1 MINRSN
7 KREQETEEIIDRLQ
21 DEVERLTQSNGK
33 YKQAMEINANKVREL
48 QQKLTELNEF
58 RIIIHYIHIIYH
70 LELKIFDI

>member
-58 RIIIHYIHIIYH
+58 RITIYYV
-70 LELKIFDI
+70 LYTI